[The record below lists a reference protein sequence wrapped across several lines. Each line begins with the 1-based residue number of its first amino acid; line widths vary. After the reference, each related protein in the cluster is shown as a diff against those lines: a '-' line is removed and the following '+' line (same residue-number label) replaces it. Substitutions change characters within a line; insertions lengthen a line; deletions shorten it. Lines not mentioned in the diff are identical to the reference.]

1 MKKSISIIVSVLMY
15 GLIIFLSCYY
25 VIVPNVKTI
34 NDTKKTKE
42 LTSEEISKL
51 ISEVNDKYLNLE
63 KDINDKYQVKL
74 DEIDKNYET
83 IYSDIDTKYKNL
95 ESEISKKIINVNV
108 AKNKEFY
115 RNGLSKKFYEL
126 SDEWSN
132 LQSEKGSLTSK
143 KNEEEFETDRKKSSE
158 KQSVNSNKSNE
169 IKSLNDKKQGE
180 IVEIN
185 NRNSKKEAV
194 IRECITKIIIGLII
208 ILIPLFYIISVFNRL
223 TKLLNKVKESWSS
236 VDILLKQRADL
247 IPNVVSAVKGYSKH
261 EKNTLTSITKARSEV
276 INAESKKDSI
286 DANERLGNEVSKIM
300 MLKEEY
306 PELKADKNFMK
317 LQDDLSEIEDSIA
330 KSRSIYNKNV
340 LNYKNNLEVFP
351 SNIIASIFG
360 FKQELFFEI
369 KKEEKENPT
378 IKFE

>member
-1 MKKSISIIVSVLMY
+1 MY

-25 VIVPNVKTI
+25 VILPNVKTI
-34 NDTKKTKE
+34 NETKKTRK
-42 LTSEEISKL
+42 LTSEEKSKL

-83 IYSDIDTKYKNL
+83 IYSNIDTKYKNL
-95 ESEISKKIINVNV
+95 ESEISKKIIDVNV

-132 LQSEKGSLTSK
+132 LQNEKGSLTSK
-143 KNEEEFETDRKKSSE
+143 KSEEKFETDRKKSSE
-158 KQSVNSNKSNE
+158 KQSVSSNKSNE

-185 NRNSKKEAV
+185 NRNSKKEAI

-247 IPNVVSAVKGYSKH
+247 IPNVVSAIKGYSKH

-306 PELKADKNFMK
+306 PELKADKNFMR

-340 LNYKNNLEVFP
+340 LNYKNNIEVFP

-360 FKQELFFEI
+360 FKQELFLEI

>member
-15 GLIIFLSCYY
+15 GLIIILSCYY
-25 VIVPNVKTI
+25 VILPNVKTI
-34 NDTKKTKE
+34 NETKKTRK
-42 LTSEEISKL
+42 LTSEEKSKL

-83 IYSDIDTKYKNL
+83 IYSNIDTKYKNL
-95 ESEISKKIINVNV
+95 ESEISKKIIDVNV

-132 LQSEKGSLTSK
+132 LQNEKGSLTSK
-143 KNEEEFETDRKKSSE
+143 KSEEKFETDRKKSSE

-185 NRNSKKEAV
+185 NRNSKKEAI

-247 IPNVVSAVKGYSKH
+247 IPNVVSAIKGYSKH

-306 PELKADKNFMK
+306 PELKADKNFMR

-340 LNYKNNLEVFP
+340 LNYKNNIEVFP

>member
-15 GLIIFLSCYY
+15 GLIIFLSRYY
-25 VIVPNVKTI
+25 VILPNVKTI
-34 NDTKKTKE
+34 NETKKSRK
-42 LTSEEISKL
+42 LTSEEKSKL
-51 ISEVNDKYLNLE
+51 ITEVNDKYLNLE

-95 ESEISKKIINVNV
+95 ESEISKKIIDVNV

-132 LQSEKGSLTSK
+132 LQNEKGSLTSK
-143 KNEEEFETDRKKSSE
+143 KSEEKFETDRKKSSE

-185 NRNSKKEAV
+185 NRNSKKEAI

-247 IPNVVSAVKGYSKH
+247 IPNVVSAIKGYSKH

-306 PELKADKNFMK
+306 PELKADKNFMR

-340 LNYKNNLEVFP
+340 LNYKNNIEVFP